1 MSHALAWLLSAAF
14 AALGLWHFYMAAFG
28 TGGNGGAVPSKD
40 GKPLFVPST
49 RSTVAVGV
57 VLVLF
62 ALLVAATGGLLS
74 IGLPAR
80 LLSWLC
86 YALALGLFARAVG
99 DFKYVGFFKKV
110 RDSRFATM
118 DTMLY
123 SPLCLLLSAGVA
135 AVAFK
140 GGDAL

>member
-14 AALGLWHFYMAAFG
+14 AALGVWHFYMAAFG
-28 TGGNGGAVPSKD
+28 TGGGGAAVPSKE
-40 GKPLFVPST
+40 GQPLFVPST
-49 RSTVAVGV
+49 RSTVAVGI

-62 ALLVAATGGLLS
+62 ALLVAATSGLLS
-74 IGLPAR
+74 VGLPAR

-110 RDSRFATM
+110 RGSRFAKL

-123 SPLCLLLSAGVA
+123 SPLCLLLSVGVT

-140 GGDAL
+140 GGNAL